1 MVCPIIWRAIG
12 TENLGIGRKS
22 LDLGWILQTVR
33 WSEVVLYREKI
44 SSAYLGLG
52 LRHLFLQATEQYLT
66 DSQFMAHDFLQ
77 VISFL
82 QTTQILLGR
91 ELLLPLKEVLISSP
105 RVHLGELGDALHALR
120 SIFGPQR

>member
-1 MVCPIIWRAIG
+1 
-12 TENLGIGRKS
+12 
-22 LDLGWILQTVR
+22 
-33 WSEVVLYREKI
+33 
-44 SSAYLGLG
+44 
-52 LRHLFLQATEQYLT
+52 
-66 DSQFMAHDFLQ
+66 MAHDFLQ

-105 RVHLGELGDALHALR
+105 KVHLGELGDALHALI